1 MTSRGKKHL
10 THLQKAIEFGY
21 QTYLLFLIQREDV
34 KIMKIASDIDMD
46 YFNEI
51 KKAKKKVKLLAYS
64 CKVKDNEISI
74 NKELKL

>member
-10 THLQKAIEFGY
+10 THLQKAIEKGY

-46 YFNEI
+46 YYNEI
-51 KKAKKKVKLLAYS
+51 KKAKKMVLKLLHTL
-64 CKVKDNEISI
+64 VKSKIT
-74 NKELKL
+74 KYQ